1 MDYEE
6 DLKKLETNVERLL
19 SSLNSTQ
26 DDCGKLQATIARLEA
41 DKQGLAA
48 DKQGLEEEVSRLRDE
63 KKAILQRVSDL
74 IGSIEKWEKA
84 SAGVPTQEEVAEDE
98 APVVKEFAE
107 PVQGMLIGN

>member
-1 MDYEE
+1 MEYEE

-26 DDCGKLQATIARLEA
+26 DDCGKLRATIARLEA
-41 DKQGLAA
+41 DKQGLAT
-48 DKQGLEEEVSRLRDE
+48 DKQGLEEEISRLRDE

-84 SAGVPTQEEVAEDE
+84 AADTSKQEEEDEDE
-98 APVVKEFAE
+98 APAAKEFAE